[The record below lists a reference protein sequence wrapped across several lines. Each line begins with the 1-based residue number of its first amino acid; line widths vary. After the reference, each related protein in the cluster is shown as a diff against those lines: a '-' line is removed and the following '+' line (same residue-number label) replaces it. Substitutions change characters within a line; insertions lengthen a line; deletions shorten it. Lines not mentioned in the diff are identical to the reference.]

1 MTTPRTFGLP
11 VRGRLWAWAA
21 AAAVLAYDVATM
33 SRDLSFYDSAEL
45 AMVAAQG
52 GLGHPVGQ
60 PLHTLLGWLAA
71 GALPT
76 LWALN
81 LLSAVPTALMV
92 VPLTS
97 LAERMAPDAPRWV
110 APAVLAALLVH
121 PVFWENGSRVEVY
134 ALAGFLAVWAVAR
147 MADALERGRG
157 WFLAGLALGLC
168 AAANPYTAIIAAVAA
183 GPALLWALVKGR
195 IGLRGVIGALLGGPV
210 GMLPYVYV
218 PLVAGRD
225 QVFVWGQPIDGPSV
239 RFYFSGA
246 DFGHNRSATAGLV
259 LDHVV
264 DWLGYAADAGL
275 LPLLVVGGGAALLLG
290 RDLQVGRAYGLIA
303 AGLTVLLLASN
314 AIFHPAIPD
323 YAGYLAPPFGVLAAC
338 VAGLVARLAAGEE
351 RLPLLGAAMG
361 AAVILAGWLAPP
373 VIWARTRHLD
383 TLARDMAEGVLQ
395 TAPADAIVVVESD
408 HWVWPLLYLQAVEGQ
423 RPDVTVFAFGLAD
436 SSWYWAWTYRN
447 HPKLEP
453 FPLRGPGGRL
463 GRGRRFL
470 AANQHHAPL
479 YENFGLSVV
488 LGRPGC
494 VGPWLVTDARACTEI
509 DPTDAADAVLAHHV
523 EVLGDGSPASEAVAA
538 RVAFD
543 RADALWR
550 LGHPARAFA
559 ALRAG
564 VPDALEPAAP
574 AAVASAGRL
583 DAPPLAFAGG
593 PPIGAAGQNLFLGSQ
608 LLWRAGHADAARAWL
623 AAAAEA
629 GVREALSE

>member
-1 MTTPRTFGLP
+1 MTPPRTLGLP
-11 VRGRLWAWAA
+11 VRGRLGAWAA
-21 AAAVLAYDVATM
+21 TAAVLLYYGATM
-33 SRDLSFYDSAEL
+33 SRDLAFYDSAEL

-97 LAERMAPDAPRWV
+97 LAERLAPEAPRWI
-110 APAVLAALLVH
+110 APAVLGASLVH

-134 ALAGFLAVWAVAR
+134 ALAGFLALWAVAR
-147 MADALERGRG
+147 MADALDRGRG
-157 WFLAGLALGLC
+157 WFLAGVGLGLS
-168 AAANPYTAIIAAVAA
+168 AAANPYTAVIAALAA
-183 GPALLWALVKGR
+183 GPALLVALVKRR
-195 IGLRGVIGALLGGPV
+195 IGLRGVVGALVGGPV
-210 GMLPYVYV
+210 GLLPYVYV

-225 QVFVWGQPIDGPSV
+225 QVFVWGQPIDGPAL

-246 DFGHNRSATAGLV
+246 DFGHNRQITAGMV
-259 LDHVV
+259 LDHAVE
-264 DWLGYAADAGL
+264 WLGYAADVGL
-275 LPLLVVGGGAALLLG
+275 LPLLVLGGGACVLLG
-290 RDLQVGRAYGLIA
+290 RDLQVGRAYGLLA

-314 AIFHPAIPD
+314 TIFHPAIPD
-323 YAGYLAPPFGVLAAC
+323 YAGYLAPPFGVLAAG
-338 VAGLVARLAAGEE
+338 VAGLVARLATGAE

-361 AAVILAGWLAPP
+361 AAVVLAGWLAPP
-373 VIWARTRHLD
+373 ALWARTRHLD
-383 TLARDMAEGVLQ
+383 MLARDIAEGVLR

-470 AANQHHAPL
+470 AANLHRPPL
-479 YENFGLSVV
+479 YENFGLAVV

-494 VGPWLVTDARACTEI
+494 VGPWLLTDARACG
-509 DPTDAADAVLAHHV
+509 DLAQPDAADAVLAHHV
-523 EVLGDGSPASEAVAA
+523 ETLGEGSPGSEAVAA

-550 LGHPARAFA
+550 LSQPERALA

-574 AAVASAGRL
+574 EAVASAGRL
-583 DAPPLAFAGG
+583 DAPPLAFGGG

-629 GVREALSE
+629 GVREALGE